1 MKSLISFGPRVSL
14 ADWALVYQYGL
25 VWAYGVHLNIMK
37 SSLAFCLDF
46 FINAFGFRPKTHVW
60 FEAGKHLYTS
70 VTVDSTSKMYFGTV
84 QKIN

>member
-1 MKSLISFGPRVSL
+1 MDS
-14 ADWALVYQYGL
+14 YGL
-25 VWAYGVHLNIMK
+25 MGSLYNITLHLNIMK

>member
-1 MKSLISFGPRVSL
+1 M
-14 ADWALVYQYGL
+14 GL
-25 VWAYGVHLNIMK
+25 WGHYTVVHLNIMK

-70 VTVDSTSKMYFGTV
+70 VEGFYPIKKNYKTHKL
-84 QKIN
+84 IL